1 MSNRKLSALASERGP
16 SGTFEAIHCL
26 GQTLFAKFEIET
38 PQWRKILKWTI
49 LHGGTIGLYFLVG
62 HWALLFPL
70 AGMAVGCIVHAT
82 WCRTHD
88 IDPWRATPRERY
100 YELRGWPARE

>member
-1 MSNRKLSALASERGP
+1 MTSFGIELELFILLVFSN
-16 SGTFEAIHCL
+16 L